1 MPSLERIDPLPLLLC
16 GKFISFVGGGGKTS
30 LCEFLGRAAAGSGKR
45 AVFTTTTKIQ
55 AEKPYLLFDDQNTA
69 AGAPDG
75 RFARVGKS
83 VEGVKLTGLTVDEVA
98 SLGRTYDYVLVEAD
112 GAKRLPLKYPA
123 EYEPVIPPF
132 SDLTVVVAGLDALG
146 ARIAEQVFRWQLF
159 IEAAGVSGEARIT
172 PAVFQRLFE
181 KDALMK
187 GIDAGRCV
195 VFLNKYDAC
204 RSKEAV
210 PGLAVSILRQTGA
223 CRVLVGSIRKGL
235 FYDVTGDHGPTPIID
250 NNRPRL

>member
-1 MPSLERIDPLPLLLC
+1 MN
-16 GKFISFVGGGGKTS
+16 
-30 LCEFLGRAAAGSGKR
+30 RAHS
-45 AVFTTTTKIQ
+45 
-55 AEKPYLLFDDQNTA
+55 
-69 AGAPDG
+69 
-75 RFARVGKS
+75 
-83 VEGVKLTGLTVDEVA
+83 
-98 SLGRTYDYVLVEAD
+98 
-112 GAKRLPLKYPA
+112 
-123 EYEPVIPPF
+123 PF

-159 IEAAGVSGEARIT
+159 VSRQPGSPARPGIT
-172 PAVFQRLFE
+172 PAIFLRLFG

-235 FYDVTGDHGPTPIID
+235 FYDVRGDHGPTSIID